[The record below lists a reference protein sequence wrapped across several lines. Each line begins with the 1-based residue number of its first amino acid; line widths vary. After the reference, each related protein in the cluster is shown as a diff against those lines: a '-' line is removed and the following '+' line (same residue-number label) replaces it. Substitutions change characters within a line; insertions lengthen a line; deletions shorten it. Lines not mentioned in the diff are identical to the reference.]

1 MRFSIII
8 PTLNEEIW
16 IDKIIKRLKNMRDNL
31 QIIVVDGGSTDQ
43 TILKA
48 RQTGVKVIRSKKGR
62 GTQFNKGAE
71 KAEGEIFLF
80 LHADTILPRNA
91 FNILDEYF
99 SEPDNKIAKF
109 KIRFIPSTLLLD
121 FLWVVTRFDTFLT
134 SFGDQCIVIRK
145 DFFSKIGGFPDWPL
159 FEDVE
164 LFQKARRY
172 TNVNSLPGTVF
183 SSSRRFVKNGVI
195 RQLCWNAWLIFLYIV
210 GVNTK
215 KIAELYSKV

>member
-99 SEPDNKIAKF
+99 SEPDNKIGKF

-159 FEDVE
+159 FEDVK

-172 TNVNSLPGTVF
+172 TNINSLPSTVF

-195 RQLCWNAWLIFLYIV
+195 RQLCWNALLIFLYIV

>member
-48 RQTGVKVIRSKKGR
+48 RKAGVKVIRSKKGR

-71 KAEGEIFLF
+71 KAEGEIILF

-99 SEPDNKIAKF
+99 SEPDNKIGKF

-121 FLWVVTRFDTFLT
+121 FIWVVTRFDTFLT

-159 FEDVE
+159 FEDVK

-172 TNVNSLPGTVF
+172 TNINSLPSTVF